1 MNLRLEIGS
10 LAIHYDSDY
19 GCDHRY
25 GWSWAWRGIVG
36 EQFLSLHRML
46 WCIWREKPW
55 RWRYV

>member
-1 MNLRLEIGS
+1 MNLRLEIGA

-19 GCDHRY
+19 GCEHRH
-25 GWSWAWRGIVG
+25 GWSWVWRGIVY

-55 RWRYV
+55 RW